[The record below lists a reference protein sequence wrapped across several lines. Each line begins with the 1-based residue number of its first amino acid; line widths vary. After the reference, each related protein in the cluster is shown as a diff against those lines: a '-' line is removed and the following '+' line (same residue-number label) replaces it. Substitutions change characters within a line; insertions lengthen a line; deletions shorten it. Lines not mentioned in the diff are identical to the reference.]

1 MLFVAWD
8 PTRDMIVYAVRKA
21 EVGDKP
27 IAQGKV
33 DPGLPFFGRDPVL
46 DGRPVRLTGRP
57 HRKYRCDRC
66 HVISVDFHKSSR
78 SSISAALQAGGHM
91 RSEEHTSELQSLM

>member
-1 MLFVAWD
+1 MFFCFSSKRRHTRCALVTGVQTCALPIYMLFVAWD

-46 DGRPVRLTGRP
+46 YGRPVRLTGRP
-57 HRKYRCDRC
+57 HRKYRCDPC
-66 HVISVDFHKSSR
+66 HVLSVDFNK
-78 SSISAALQAGGHM
+78 
-91 RSEEHTSELQSLM
+91 